1 MQKINTIIQ
10 DDTRERMLKKM
21 FGLKDS
27 NEGRIGA
34 DAIDDL
40 GNRFELKSGTGKSV
54 TTTRDVGLHTLQKWL
69 GKHWLVGFGEIK
81 LDNFEFIEIYYLSP
95 NDMKG
100 FCEKIF
106 NKINP
111 DLIIFEEAKKI
122 LKKNNFTFD
131 KIERLEYLVKRGYT
145 LNNPKIPYKYIKD
158 NGIFL
163 NEWSEESL
171 KNAIKLRSK

>member
-81 LDNFEFIEIYYLSP
+81 LDNFTSIQKYKEIHLSFR
-95 NDMKG
+95 N
-100 FCEKIF
+100 
-106 NKINP
+106 
-111 DLIIFEEAKKI
+111 
-122 LKKNNFTFD
+122 T
-131 KIERLEYLVKRGYT
+131 R
-145 LNNPKIPYKYIKD
+145 
-158 NGIFL
+158 FL
-163 NEWSEESL
+163 
-171 KNAIKLRSK
+171 